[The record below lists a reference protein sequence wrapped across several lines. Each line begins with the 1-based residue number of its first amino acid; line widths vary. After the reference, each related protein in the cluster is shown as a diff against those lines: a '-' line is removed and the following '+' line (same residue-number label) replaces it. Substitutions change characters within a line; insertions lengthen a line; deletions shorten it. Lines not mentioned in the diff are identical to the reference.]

1 VVRPLERGTDAIV
14 DEFLAAANGAVIL
27 DDALFLATALSTCAQ
42 LLTFDERLRR
52 IAAHEPRA

>member
-14 DEFLAAANGAVIL
+14 DEFAAANVAVTL
-27 DDALFLATALSTCAQ
+27 DDALSLATALSTYAQ